1 MTTPKNVYLK
11 TPQNEDKRNNQ
22 VLASGIRSFL
32 FGSVFQRPQ
41 ATLTHIQ
48 QHLRLQKVWISK
60 NLGSWR
66 SILPTRHLS
75 LLDDKPLFLEIQM
88 ILWKTKPMFNDL
100 DHRFWD
106 QIEIK
111 IREIKEIEV
120 MATWSNTFHCPTLRI
135 PHLPQNL
142 AQNHVENDRLAVRSS
157 LHAISG
163 SIAENLTNKCISW
176 EETRT
181 WPSTIDSNLIFPQNI

>member
-120 MATWSNTFHCPTLRI
+120 MAT
-135 PHLPQNL
+135 
-142 AQNHVENDRLAVRSS
+142 
-157 LHAISG
+157 
-163 SIAENLTNKCISW
+163 
-176 EETRT
+176 
-181 WPSTIDSNLIFPQNI
+181 

>member
-60 NLGSWR
+60 KLGSWR
-66 SILPTRHLS
+66 SILPTRHLL

-88 ILWKTKPMFNDL
+88 ILWKTKPILMMIFLNDL

-106 QIEIK
+106 HQIEIK
-111 IREIKEIEV
+111 IREIKEIKV
-120 MATWSNTFHCPTLRI
+120 MAT
-135 PHLPQNL
+135 
-142 AQNHVENDRLAVRSS
+142 
-157 LHAISG
+157 
-163 SIAENLTNKCISW
+163 
-176 EETRT
+176 
-181 WPSTIDSNLIFPQNI
+181 